1 MILERILKNFYL
13 LKLTSSNRY
22 LKAFCIG
29 VVIIICL
36 SILVFLVSPFQYL
49 LGTYTSKHQ
58 LFRLSKT
65 QVEEV
70 LSGKKLCQ
78 SITICP
84 LQPGDILLRRYIT
97 PKTKDFDRYLHPYF
111 THSAFYLGEGEIV
124 EAIGTEKRKENE
136 ILVENMSDTDWKDR
150 AIEKLVVIRPH
161 YTKGVLSPIKTNLV
175 SIASDPEYRFGLPK
189 TDNKM
194 TTCADLIFKQL
205 YLQRMIPTSTQPK
218 IITPDY
224 LFWILTN
231 NTNDFETINYTS
243 ISEK

>member
-1 MILERILKNFYL
+1 MTLERILKNFYL
-13 LKLTSSNRY
+13 VKLTSSNRY
-22 LKAFCIG
+22 LRPFCIG
-29 VVIIICL
+29 VIIIFCL
-36 SILVFLVSPFQYL
+36 SVLVFLVSPVQYL
-49 LGTYTSKHQ
+49 LEIYTSKHHF
-58 LFRLSKT
+58 FRLTKV
-65 QVEEV
+65 QVEEA
-70 LSGKKLCQ
+70 LSGKRLCQ

-124 EAIGTEKRKENE
+124 EAVGTEKRKEDE

-161 YTKGVLSPIKTNLV
+161 YTKGVLNRIKTNLV

-189 TDNKM
+189 AGNKM

-205 YLQRMIPTSTQPK
+205 YLQRIIPTSTQTK

-224 LFWILTN
+224 LFWTLIK